1 VKTPFYFFEIKY
13 LKTHKSVAIK
23 CYIKYTIRSIL
34 IEYNVIIM
42 FKCVELMYKEVFNL
56 YKCAIIL
63 AAGEGKRMNSNT
75 PKVLHKVCGK
85 EMINHVIDTIRS
97 AEIEMIDV
105 VIGKGAEKVKEAT
118 EDRNINYS
126 LQEDQ
131 LGTGHAVM
139 CAKEFLRGHEGT
151 VAIFVGDGPL
161 ITEKTVREL
170 LNYHEKG
177 EFKATILTSSMKDP
191 GKYGRIIRNEFGDV
205 EKIVEFKDCTQ
216 VELSVQEI
224 NSGMYCF
231 NIEELLNSLDKLNNN
246 NAQREYYLTDVIGI
260 LKSQGFKIGAFDVPI
275 EEITAVNSKVE
286 LANAEL
292 IMRTR
297 INRMHMENGVTIID
311 PNNAY
316 IDSEVIIGKDTII
329 YPGNI
334 LQGKTIIKENCVL
347 YQNNRISDST
357 IQNGVSVQSSVI
369 IESQVGE
376 GTTVGPYAYIRPES
390 NIGKHARI
398 GDFVEIKKSTIGDNT
413 KVSHL
418 TYIGDAEV
426 GSGCNFGC
434 GTVVVNYD
442 GKSKFKTIIG
452 NNTFIGCNTNLV
464 SPVKV
469 NDNAYI
475 AAGSTIT
482 NEVPKNA
489 LAIARARQR
498 NIENWVIKSGHI
510 K

>member
-1 VKTPFYFFEIKY
+1 MCK
-13 LKTHKSVAIK
+13 
-23 CYIKYTIRSIL
+23 
-34 IEYNVIIM
+34 N
-42 FKCVELMYKEVFNL
+42 VELLYKEVFDL

-85 EMINHVIDTIRS
+85 QMINHVIDTIRS
-97 AEIEMIDV
+97 ADIEMVDL
-105 VIGKGAEKVKEAT
+105 VIGMGAAQVKKGT
-118 EDRNINYS
+118 EDRKINYS
-126 LQEDQ
+126 LQKEQ

-139 CAKEFLRGHEGT
+139 CAKEFLFGHKGT

-161 ITEKTVREL
+161 ITESNVRKL
-170 LNYHEKG
+170 LEYHEKE
-177 EFKATILTSSMKDP
+177 EFKATILTSRMNAP
-191 GKYGRIIRNEFGDV
+191 EKYGRIIRDENGEV
-205 EKIVEFKDCTQ
+205 EKIVEFKDCSEEE
-216 VELSVQEI
+216 VLVKEI

-231 NIEELLNSLDKLNNN
+231 NIEELLNSLDRINNN
-246 NAQREYYLTDVIGI
+246 NAQKEYYLTDVIGI
-260 LKSQGFKIGAFDVPI
+260 LKSQGFKVGAFNVPV

-286 LANAEL
+286 LAQAEL
-292 IMRTR
+292 IMRIR
-297 INRMHMENGVTIID
+297 INRKHMENGVTIMD
-311 PNNAY
+311 PNNTY
-316 IDSEVIIGKDTII
+316 IDSEVTIGKDTII
-329 YPGNI
+329 YPGNVI
-334 LQGKTIIKENCVL
+334 QGKTVIKENCIL
-347 YQNNRISDST
+347 YPNNRIDDS
-357 IQNGVSVQSSVI
+357 ILQNGVSVQSSVVI
-369 IESQVGE
+369 QSKIGE
-376 GTTVGPYAYIRPES
+376 ETTVGPFAYIRPES

-426 GSGCNFGC
+426 GSSCNFGC

-442 GKSKFKTIIG
+442 GKSKYKTIIG

-464 SPVKV
+464 APVKV

-482 NEVPKNA
+482 NEVPKDA
-489 LAIARARQR
+489 LAIARARQV
-498 NIENWVIKSGHI
+498 NIENWVVEKGPT